1 MYRPT
6 QLAHY
11 RPTYRPIRPLSTN
24 LSKVVFCRVGTEP
37 YPGCLPR
44 VLPYKNFCEICRTFI
59 PVPGTSVSSARHS
72 YPYPELLS
80 ALYAGATNTRGTG
93 TAFLYL
99 PGTCVSSVRP
109 CHNTRN
115 LCEFSNTSIPV
126 PETSGSS
133 VRLPYPYPESTNP
146 TEHNLE
152 SID

>member
-80 ALYAGATNTRGTG
+80 ALYARATNTRGTG

-115 LCEFSNTSIPV
+115 LWEFYKHIHTRTPNFWKFCKTPIP
-126 PETSGSS
+126 
-133 VRLPYPYPESTNP
+133 LPGIHKPYRT
-146 TEHNLE
+146 
-152 SID
+152 